1 MKAPSI
7 RREAGFS
14 ILELAVCLA
23 LVGVVGLVAWRLVP
37 DSRSVAGGDP
47 VQLRLRQAQ
56 DAVEG
61 FVLRRSRLPCPAAV
75 GGTGNEVCGAD
86 ALGELPWRTLG
97 LSRTDGPLRYGV
109 YRANTVDGVAI
120 NLASAASGI
129 PPKLPPA
136 PALPIASY
144 NPAQVNGLD
153 FCQALRLAASAPNGL
168 LAGGVPV
175 AYAVA
180 APGADRAFN
189 APYTVTFPMPGAP
202 ATPTFDD
209 RVAATGLGELSARL
223 GCVTRMG
230 EVEAAARSA
239 YAAFDLYRDADMFD
253 RFRSFAYQVRITDR
267 KFAEADVGLASL
279 DMLIAIGTTASSVSL
294 AANSVGVGAGTVVA
308 AVGGI
313 GAAAAALVAAGIG
326 LASAIA
332 DELKTGKQ
340 AADATVVKARML
352 VARDA
357 AVNAAAALDTKGLLP

>member
-1 MKAPSI
+1 MRVLSI

-37 DSRSVAGGDP
+37 DSRSVAEGDP

-109 YRANTVDGVAI
+109 YRTPAAD
-120 NLASAASGI
+120 LATAA
-129 PPKLPPA
+129 PRFTPNLPPA

-153 FCQALRLAASAPNGL
+153 FCQALRLASAAPNGL

-180 APGADRAFN
+180 APGADKVFN
-189 APYTVTFPMPGAP
+189 APYTFTFPLPGAA
-202 ATPTFDD
+202 ATPVFDD
-209 RVAATGLGELSARL
+209 RVAAVGLGELSARL

-230 EVEAAARSA
+230 EAQAAARSA

-357 AVNAAAALDTKGLLP
+357 AVNAAASLDTKGLLP

>member
-1 MKAPSI
+1 MRELSI

-23 LVGVVGLVAWRLVP
+23 LVGVVGLVAWRLMP
-37 DSRSVAGGDP
+37 DSRSVAEGDP

-61 FVLRRSRLPCPAAV
+61 FALRRSRLPCPAAV
-75 GGTGNEVCGAD
+75 GGTGNEVCGPD

-97 LSRTDGPLRYGV
+97 LSRTDSPLRYGV
-109 YRANTVDGVAI
+109 YRTSVAD
-120 NLASAASGI
+120 LASATARFA
-129 PPKLPPA
+129 PHLPPA
-136 PALPIASY
+136 PALPVSRY

-153 FCQALRLAASAPNGL
+153 FCQALRVATSAPNGL

-180 APGADRAFN
+180 ASGADKTFN
-189 APYTVTFPMPGAP
+189 VPYTVTFPLPGAP
-202 ATPTFDD
+202 AGPTFDD

-230 EVEAAARSA
+230 EAEAAARSA

-267 KFAEADVGLASL
+267 KFAEADLGLASL
-279 DMLIAIGTTASSVSL
+279 DMLIAIGTTASAVSL

-332 DELKTGKQ
+332 DEVKTGKQ

-357 AVNAAAALDTKGLLP
+357 AVNAAASLDTKGLLP